1 MDICRIT
8 LISSAGESGAYAD
21 ETEQRLSIVSTGQIW
36 FTSYR
41 GKQPV
46 RRIRC
51 CSQKDT
57 VRQILNSLSQLDQD
71 DPAVSEGKQTWEALV
86 TDRDGKD
93 HYLSGGRNDR
103 TAGFSEMLRANL
115 AIRGLMAF
123 DGPDFSG
130 I

>member
-8 LISSAGESGAYAD
+8 LISSAGASAGHAD

-36 FTSYR
+36 FSSYC
-41 GKQPV
+41 GKRPV
-46 RRIRC
+46 RRIRF
-51 CSQKDT
+51 CSHKDT
-57 VRQILNSLSQLDQD
+57 VKQILNSLSQLDQNHHAI
-71 DPAVSEGKQTWEALV
+71 PEESKTWEALV

-93 HYLSGGRNDR
+93 HYLSGGRDEQ

-123 DGPDFSG
+123 DGPDFPG